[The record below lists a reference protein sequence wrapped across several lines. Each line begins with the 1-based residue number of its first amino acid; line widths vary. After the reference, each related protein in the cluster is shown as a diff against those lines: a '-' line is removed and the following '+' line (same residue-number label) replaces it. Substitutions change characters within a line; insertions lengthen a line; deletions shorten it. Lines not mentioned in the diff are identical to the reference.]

1 MFLIIILSPQNL
13 PSGSH
18 LPNKIGGIKDF
29 INEII
34 FLFSALRRFNL
45 RPGLLTGSLIIAALL
60 AFEAFNYSTTDYAL
74 RDLLGNLRFA
84 GVPWSTILAVAFCGI
99 DFAGIARLFTPQQGA
114 DEPKEVWYLFGA
126 WLLAATMNAGLTWWG
141 ISMAIINHAMS
152 STAVVDSSTLTNVVP
167 VFVALMVWVIRILV
181 IGTLSSA
188 GEKIFTEAVRP
199 AAGMR
204 QSVERPARTVQTNA
218 SVPGFASNATA
229 PRPLSARPEPT
240 YQGLQA
246 RSSATPR
253 PAVRNANRDND
264 GQGSYR
270 L

>member
-1 MFLIIILSPQNL
+1 MNFPTTHSTGKNFPFAFDKTKVNPGMLFGLIILS
-13 PSGSH
+13 
-18 LPNKIGGIKDF
+18 
-29 INEII
+29 
-34 FLFSALRRFNL
+34 ALV
-45 RPGLLTGSLIIAALL
+45 
-60 AFEAFNYSTTDYAL
+60 AFELFNYSTTDYAL
-74 RDLLGNLRFA
+74 QDLLGDLRFA
-84 GVPWSTILAVAFCGI
+84 GVRWSTILSLAFCGI

-114 DEPKEVWYLFGA
+114 DEPKEVWYLMGA
-126 WLLAATMNAGLTWWG
+126 WLLAATMNAILTWWG
-141 ISMAIINHAMS
+141 VSMAISNHAMS

-246 RSSATPR
+246 RGNATPR